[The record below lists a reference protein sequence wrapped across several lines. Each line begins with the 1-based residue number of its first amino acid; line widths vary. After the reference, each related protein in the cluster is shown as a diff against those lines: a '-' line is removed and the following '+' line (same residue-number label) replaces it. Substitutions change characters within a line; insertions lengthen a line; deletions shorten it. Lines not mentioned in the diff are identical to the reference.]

1 MCVLPSLSRPVLNN
15 YHQQGGGV
23 GGLGCR
29 KSCSTNPPLLSFRGL
44 QTMVPAYSAF
54 PSQTRPGNLCGFESM
69 IRQEKGTLPIGEEDS
84 AGLWALMLFL
94 LHPEYMK
101 EYGRERKK
109 YKRAKEENV
118 IFLKKKKVEVGRGSV

>member
-1 MCVLPSLSRPVLNN
+1 
-15 YHQQGGGV
+15 
-23 GGLGCR
+23 
-29 KSCSTNPPLLSFRGL
+29 
-44 QTMVPAYSAF
+44 
-54 PSQTRPGNLCGFESM
+54 M

-84 AGLWALMLFL
+84 PGLWALMLFL

-118 IFLKKKKVEVGRGSV
+118 IFLKKKKEEKKERRKRKS